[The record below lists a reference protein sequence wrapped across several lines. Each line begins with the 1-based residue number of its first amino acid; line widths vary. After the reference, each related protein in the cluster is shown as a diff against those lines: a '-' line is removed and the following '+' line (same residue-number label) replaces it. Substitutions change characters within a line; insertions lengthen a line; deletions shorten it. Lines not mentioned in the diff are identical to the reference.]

1 MAYGRFRQSLP
12 YFRVANVSGNRGG
25 AFAGFSVW
33 PKSRIGQMRAI
44 DDACASIEIHVMKTL
59 TKLTTEMF
67 GAANGLK
74 ASRFQ
79 IYRQTRAG
87 SYVAGFQSNSASDA
101 IEAFLSATPLFDG
114 GELRVWDR
122 LEQKAAASVVWS
134 RERTDFGFAVRH
146 RTNVFHNRL
155 LGFVARQIQ
164 DREAIR
170 HEMQRNVGTTV

>member
-1 MAYGRFRQSLP
+1 MITQIE
-12 YFRVANVSGNRGG
+12 
-25 AFAGFSVW
+25 SVKE
-33 PKSRIGQMRAI
+33 PATAA
-44 DDACASIEIHVMKTL
+44 DA
-59 TKLTTEMF
+59 
-67 GAANGLK
+67 LK

-87 SYVAGFQSNSASDA
+87 SYVAGFQSDSASDA

-122 LEQKAAASVVWS
+122 LEQKVAASVAWS
-134 RERTDFGFAVRH
+134 REKTDFGFAVRH

-155 LGFVARQIQ
+155 LGLVARHIQ

-170 HEMQRNVGTTV
+170 HEMQRNVGITV